1 MQNLADIS
9 EISSQQLELLEAAGF
24 QSKEALGKADPADVY
39 TELKRANEFLK
50 LSSET
55 PEQAE
60 VEIWIAQCAG
70 TELKKTEGKSKDK
83 IEDKSEHSQSSKSE
97 DSQSLSDEV
106 LESQHSEH
114 LEDYVQQVECAIP
127 LPPEAFKKAGIALS
141 EVAMAKMLSQCDEH
155 DEVKVSKQAEV
166 APAQRSQQDENL
178 SQSESQKHWP
188 EGAFAIL
195 PEDALTEEEVDLETD
210 REAQLPVES
219 GEMVEPTPVST
230 AEEAKLKQMEEN
242 HPHAE
247 STTDT
252 DSEEYMNPPNE
263 NRELSESN
271 KYNGAASRSATP
283 TLGVDA
289 SRVRTMEQFQEE
301 TNQMPKTAHAEAS
314 LSKMTRAETNKGISR
329 SSRRYIRGVLHNQ
342 KAKAYFGAAGFIVF
356 WLTCWLPLIGLG
368 LYLLDT
374 KHFGWALYT
383 PAIWL
388 LSLILYFG
396 FALKTSCPV
405 CRQKQFFPKA
415 CVKHKNAHKIAG
427 LGLMLPAALH
437 IVLFRWARCIFCGT
451 SLRYK
456 E

>member
-1 MQNLADIS
+1 MLDIADIS

-24 QSKEALGKADPADVY
+24 QSKEALAKADAAHVY
-39 TELKRANEFLK
+39 AELKRANEFLK
-50 LSSET
+50 LNSKN
-55 PEQAE
+55 PELAE
-60 VEIWIAQCAG
+60 IEIWITRCRG
-70 TELKKTEGKSKDK
+70 RESKKT
-83 IEDKSEHSQSSKSE
+83 E
-97 DSQSLSDEV
+97 DSQSQSDEV
-106 LESQHSEH
+106 SERQNGENV
-114 LEDYVQQVECAIP
+114 EDYVQQVECAIP
-127 LPPEAFKKAGIALS
+127 LPPEAFEAADIGLNDVT
-141 EVAMAKMLSQCDEH
+141 VANMLNQCDEH
-155 DEVKVSKQAEV
+155 DEVKVSKQTV
-166 APAQRSQQDENL
+166 GAPAQRSQQDEKL
-178 SQSESQKHWP
+178 SQSESQNNWP
-188 EGAFAIL
+188 EEAFAIL
-195 PEDALTEEEVDLETD
+195 PEDALREKKDIETD
-210 REAQLPVES
+210 REANSPVENE
-219 GEMVEPTPVST
+219 EMKESTPSPM
-230 AEEAKLKQMEEN
+230 AEEVELEQMEKN
-242 HPHAE
+242 HSHAE
-247 STTDT
+247 STVDT
-252 DSEEYMNPPNE
+252 DSEEFMNPPNE
-263 NRELSESN
+263 NRELSESR
-271 KYNGAASRSATP
+271 KQSVDTPRSKAP

-301 TNQMPKTAHAEAS
+301 TSQMPKTAHTEAS

-356 WLTCWLPLIGLG
+356 CFTCWLPLIGLG

-374 KHFGWALYT
+374 KHFGWTLYT